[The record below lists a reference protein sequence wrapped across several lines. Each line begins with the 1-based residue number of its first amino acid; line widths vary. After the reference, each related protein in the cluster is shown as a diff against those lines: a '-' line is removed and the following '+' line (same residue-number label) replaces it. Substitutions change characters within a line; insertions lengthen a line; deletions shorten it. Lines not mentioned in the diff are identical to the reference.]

1 MNEGSVVLRTDE
13 FPRCFSPLFQFQISN
28 RFLRQKSLVLP
39 VLSHNLSQ
47 DFRIFLPIFLVF
59 TLSFLKLLSAIYSR
73 FFTSLVFLLPSI
85 NTRPINL
92 YKHQSAHRH
101 YVRQIHPLP
110 PSKLRT
116 HHTLYKRFFVSRKV
130 YAWAKSN

>member
-1 MNEGSVVLRTDE
+1 MISQ
-13 FPRCFSPLFQFQISN
+13 FPRWFFPIFTTKFFS

-73 FFTSLVFLLPSI
+73 FFTSLVSLLLLTS
-85 NTRPINL
+85 TRPTNL

-101 YVRQIHPLP
+101 YALQIHPLP
-110 PSKLRT
+110 PSKLHT
-116 HHTLYKRFFVSRKV
+116 HHTLYKRFFASRKV

>member
-1 MNEGSVVLRTDE
+1 MIGQ
-13 FPRCFSPLFQFQISN
+13 FPRWFFPIFTTKFFS
-28 RFLRQKSLVLP
+28 RFLRQKTLVLP

-85 NTRPINL
+85 NTHPINL
-92 YKHQSAHRH
+92 YTHQSAHRH
-101 YVRQIHPLP
+101 YARQIHPLP
-110 PSKLRT
+110 PSKLHT

-130 YAWAKSN
+130 YAWAKLN

>member
-1 MNEGSVVLRTDE
+1 MIGQFFRWF
-13 FPRCFSPLFQFQISN
+13 FPIFTTKFFSC
-28 RFLRQKSLVLP
+28 FLRQKSLVLP

-59 TLSFLKLLSAIYSR
+59 ALSFLKLLSVIYSR
-73 FFTSLVFLLPSI
+73 FFTSLVSRLLSI
-85 NTRPINL
+85 SIRPINL

-101 YVRQIHPLP
+101 YALQIHPLP
-110 PSKLRT
+110 PSKLHT

>member
-1 MNEGSVVLRTDE
+1 MIGQFFRWF
-13 FPRCFSPLFQFQISN
+13 FPIFTTKFFS
-28 RFLRQKSLVLP
+28 RFLRQKTLVLP

-73 FFTSLVFLLPSI
+73 FFTSLASLLLSTS
-85 NTRPINL
+85 TRPINL

-101 YVRQIHPLP
+101 YALQIHPLP
-110 PSKLRT
+110 PSKLHT

>member
-1 MNEGSVVLRTDE
+1 MIGQ
-13 FPRCFSPLFQFQISN
+13 FPRWFFPIFTTIFFS

-101 YVRQIHPLP
+101 YARQIHPLP
-110 PSKLRT
+110 PSKLHT

-130 YAWAKSN
+130 YAWAKLN